1 MSFLKIAGDGMIG
14 KIIAAL
20 LLPGILVVLF
30 TRVTY
35 NEYVGLLLTV
45 ALIAVSAY
53 SGYTDSWLIIIL
65 DAVSVTVGFWYSRR
79 MAVKYKKRSS

>member
-1 MSFLKIAGDGMIG
+1 MLG

-20 LLPGILVVLF
+20 LLPGLFVVLF

-45 ALIAVSAY
+45 ALIVVSAY
-53 SGYTDSWLIIIL
+53 SGYTDSWLIVIL
-65 DAVSVTVGFWYSRR
+65 DGLSLTAGFWYARR
-79 MAVKYKKRSS
+79 MAVTYKKRSS

>member
-1 MSFLKIAGDGMIG
+1 MIG
-14 KIIAAL
+14 KIIAAF

-79 MAVKYKKRSS
+79 MAVKYK

>member
-1 MSFLKIAGDGMIG
+1 MIG
-14 KIIAAL
+14 KIVAAL
-20 LLPGILVVLF
+20 LLPGLFVVLF

-65 DAVSVTVGFWYSRR
+65 DGLSLTAGFWYSRR
-79 MAVKYKKRSS
+79 LAIKYKKRSS